1 MGCIA
6 KPIRSTMGKSRH
18 PVTQKNIYKVF
29 LSGLIFPALPQ
40 ARPLLRDHPKK
51 PVSLCLD

>member
-1 MGCIA
+1 
-6 KPIRSTMGKSRH
+6 MGKSRH